1 MQTNLF
7 LPFKKPAYTTLWFS
21 EGLMNL
27 ADQMEFLV
35 LVWLVVENT
44 ESAFLVGLFSGLRFI
59 GMVLAPV
66 SGTIIDRHG
75 GIKALKA
82 TRILYLFYSGTILT
96 VLLLNQF
103 KLWLAFFMATL
114 NGINRASDMVARQ
127 TSMAT
132 ILGTNAINSG
142 VAGFRVVR
150 DITQMLGP
158 LLGALILDSLGIEWS
173 YIAICSVF
181 FMSAV
186 LVFRASRQQASLGL
200 ASFQKE
206 SDYKQLNDSSTSK
219 SSPFWESFKQGLVY
233 VFKSKPLFM
242 LFILATLYNILV
254 FPVIYG
260 LMPVIAKSVLN
271 TDATGLGRLMFAIYA
286 GALIG
291 TLIIGSVKSF
301 KRPGR
306 TLTIANLGWYLAFLA
321 LAPVDIYMWAI
332 IILFVGGFTSGIT
345 NVMVEQLLLTLSS
358 KEYRGRVMG
367 TRALAVAALFIGVL
381 GSGSLAD
388 ATSIQITVATITS
401 LGFLCTIVVTL
412 LLPQLWRIKTS
423 Q

>member
-1 MQTNLF
+1 MQTTLF

-75 GIKALKA
+75 GIKALKT
-82 TRILYLFYSGTILT
+82 TRLIYFFYSGTILT
-96 VLLLNQF
+96 TLFLNKF
-103 KLWLAFFMATL
+103 RLWMAFFMAAL

-132 ILGTNAINSG
+132 ILGLNSINSG

-150 DITQMLGP
+150 DLTQMLGP
-158 LLGALILDSLGIEWS
+158 LLGALILDNLGIEWS

-181 FMSAV
+181 FMAAV
-186 LVFRASRQQASLGL
+186 LVFRASHQQSDFGL
-200 ASFQKE
+200 ATVPEE
-206 SDYKQLNDSSTSK
+206 SSSQQSEDSSGTK
-219 SSPFWESFKQGLVY
+219 PSPLWKSFKQGIIYVY
-233 VFKSKPLFM
+233 KSKPLLM
-242 LFILATLYNILV
+242 LFILATVYNILV

-260 LMPVIAKSVLN
+260 LMPIIAKSVLN
-271 TDATGLGRLMFAIYA
+271 TNATGLGRLMFAIYA

-306 TLTIANLGWYLAFLA
+306 ILIIANLGWYLAFLF
-321 LAPVDIYMWAI
+321 LAPVDVYVMAI

-345 NVMVEQLLLTLSS
+345 NVMVEQLLLTVSS
-358 KEYRGRVMG
+358 KEFRGRVMG

-388 ATSIQITVATITS
+388 ATSIQISIATITS
-401 LGFLCTIVVTL
+401 LGFLITIFVTI
-412 LLPQLWRIKTS
+412 LLPQLWRIETA
-423 Q
+423 